1 MDTNFVST
9 FFMEVLK
16 IAKGKDLFIN
26 EQIKAKEVLVIGPNG
41 EQLGVKSRSD
51 ALTLASAAGFDLV
64 QMGGKIEQPVC
75 KLMDY
80 SKYKYERNKKAKEAL
95 KKQKS
100 TNAETKEFRLS
111 VKIDVHDF
119 NTKVNQVI
127 KYLEKGHKIKATIRF
142 RGRELQHTELG
153 REVLDRFVLAVKD
166 YGMIKENPVM
176 ENRNM
181 YVMIMPIK
189 KEGKENG

>member
-1 MDTNFVST
+1 MGTKK
-9 FFMEVLK
+9 L
-16 IAKGKDLFIN
+16 
-26 EQIKAKEVLVIGPNG
+26 Q
-41 EQLGVKSRSD
+41 D
-51 ALTLASAAGFDLV
+51 ALTLANYAGLDLV
-64 QMGGKIEQPVC
+64 LMSSAPGHAVGKI
-75 KLMDY
+75 MDY
-80 SKYKYERNKKAKEAL
+80 NRYRYERQKKQKEAL

-127 KYLEKGHKIKATIRF
+127 KYLEKGHKIKVTVRF